1 MSEVIKVS
9 ASNNKKLNS
18 GRGGKRAG
26 AGQPKKE
33 ETAVINFR
41 IKKSEIKHLKE
52 KYGKTLNQMFKEWV
66 KAL

>member
-1 MSEVIKVS
+1 MSEVIRVS
-9 ASNNKKLNS
+9 AFDNKKTNS

-33 ETAVINFR
+33 ATAVINFR
-41 IKKSEIKHLKE
+41 IKKSEIKYLKD
-52 KYGKTLNQMFKEWV
+52 KYGKTLNHMFKEWI